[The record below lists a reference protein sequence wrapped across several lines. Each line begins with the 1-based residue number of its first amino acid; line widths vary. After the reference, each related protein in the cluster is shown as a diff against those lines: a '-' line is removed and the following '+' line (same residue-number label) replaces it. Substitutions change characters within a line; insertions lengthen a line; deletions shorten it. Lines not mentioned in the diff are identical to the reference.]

1 MPPISRPIPFG
12 ADASDDLLI
21 DDLDDDALRE
31 PILPPRN
38 SQDLRQI
45 QTEVQNTTADFL
57 QNYLNQNQQRENLQY
72 GIPPMGIGSRENLQY
87 GIPPTGIGSGVTSSL
102 SGNRTK
108 DQAASNAVEFAGRY
122 LQHNLNKIKPK
133 EEKLNY
139 IKGFAADAV
148 NAIRETLGYNNPTVE
163 VGSPLAGQKI
173 NSEALNW
180 IVEQEK
186 IKPYGSLDAMGGSVK
201 AYKSFPR
208 GMKNE
213 INISFENPVGYG
225 MPSNIQKQINK
236 LKTMDPKQFAS
247 TPVNFE
253 TRLSN
258 LEKEL
263 VEAKGNPLMPEAIR
277 YQLGRVIEDSP
288 IDTILT
294 AEPIGGYRG
303 ARARIYKSLSKG
315 ALETQA
321 PFKPDYSRMPSED
334 EFRSASEGGGARNIY
349 ELSEGANKI
358 TTKKVGPQEFVNIN
372 NKTINWSPEELK
384 DPMLRAAFNL
394 DEKINVSAL
403 RSDLAKGFLNDR
415 LINFNKPIITP
426 NSPTYRIGRG
436 IVNASKVGLTDLIP
450 SREVV
455 RNMYNNQPL
464 EAVKNYSTEF
474 IGGVPQALAVGAG
487 VAAAPALA
495 PVAAGI
501 GGGMAI
507 TRAANAVDEAYRQ
520 TTGKS
525 WAQRNRPTNTYS
537 TYTGPTPTIQP
548 RTGTAFLGGKP
559 IEVPYGS
566 IAGQKT
572 VGRPWWDKAGSQIE
586 KFANLLNS
594 GSIIGR

>member
-21 DDLDDDALRE
+21 DDLEDDALRE

-45 QTEVQNTTADFL
+45 QTEVQNSAADFFQSL
-57 QNYLNQNQQRENLQY
+57 LNQNQQSGDLRD
-72 GIPPMGIGSRENLQY
+72 GIPPMGIGS
-87 GIPPTGIGSGVTSSL
+87 GVVSSL
-102 SGNRTK
+102 SGNKTK
-108 DQAASNAVEFAGRY
+108 AQAASDAVAVVFAGRY

-133 EEKLNY
+133 KEKLNY
-139 IKGFAADAV
+139 IKGIVTDAV
-148 NAIRETLGYNNPTVE
+148 NTIGGPLGYNNPTVE
-163 VGSPLAGQKI
+163 VGSPFAGQRI

-180 IVEQEK
+180 IIKQEK
-186 IKPYGSLDAMGGSVK
+186 IKPLGSLDAMGGLVK
-201 AYKSFPR
+201 AQPSR
-208 GMKNE
+208 MNDQ
-213 INISFENPVGYG
+213 INISFRNPVGYG
-225 MPSNIQKQINK
+225 EPSNIQKQINK
-236 LKTMDPKQFAS
+236 LKTINPKEFES
-247 TPVNFE
+247 SPVSFE

-258 LEKEL
+258 LEEQLEK
-263 VEAKGNPLMPEAIR
+263 AKGNPLMPEAIR
-277 YQLGRVIEDSP
+277 YQLGRVIENAP
-288 IDTILT
+288 IDTLLT

-315 ALETQA
+315 ALETQV

-334 EFRSASEGGGARNIY
+334 EFRSASEGGGARNTY
-349 ELSEGANKI
+349 DLNTAANQIK
-358 TTKKVGPQEFVNIN
+358 TKKVGPQEFININ

-403 RSDLAKGFLNDR
+403 RSDLAKGFLNER
-415 LINFNKPIITP
+415 LINFDKPIITP

-525 WAQRNRPTNTYS
+525 WTQRNRPTNTYS

-586 KFANLLNS
+586 KFANFFNS

>member
-21 DDLDDDALRE
+21 DDLEDAALRE

-45 QTEVQNTTADFL
+45 QTEGQNSAADLF
-57 QNYLNQNQQRENLQY
+57 QNFLNQNPHFQQQG
-72 GIPPMGIGSRENLQY
+72 GIPPMGIGS
-87 GIPPTGIGSGVTSSL
+87 GVASSL
-102 SGNRTK
+102 SGGRTRAQ
-108 DQAASNAVEFAGRY
+108 DVSEAAKFAGRY
-122 LQHNLNKIKPK
+122 LQHNLNKIKP
-133 EEKLNY
+133 
-139 IKGFAADAV
+139 IAANV
-148 NAIRETLGYNNPTVE
+148 ENIILGPLGYNNPTVE
-163 VGSPLAGQKI
+163 VGSPFAGQTI

-180 IVEQEK
+180 IIEQEK
-186 IKPYGSLDAMGGSVK
+186 IKPLGRLDAMGGRVK
-201 AYKSFPR
+201 AQPSR
-208 GMKNE
+208 MNDQ

-225 MPSNIQKQINK
+225 EPSTIQKQINK
-236 LKTMDPKQFAS
+236 LKTMDPKQFQS
-247 TPVNFE
+247 TPVSFE

-258 LEKEL
+258 LEEQL
-263 VEAKGNPLMPEAIR
+263 VKAKGNPLMPEAIR
-277 YQLGRVIEDSP
+277 YQLGRVIENAP
-288 IDTILT
+288 IDTLLT

-334 EFRSASEGGGARNIY
+334 EFRSASEGGGARNTYDLTEAVNRI
-349 ELSEGANKI
+349 K
-358 TTKKVGPQEFVNIN
+358 TKKVGPQEFININ
-372 NKTINWSPEELK
+372 KKTINWSPEELK

-394 DEKINVSAL
+394 DEKIDVSAL

-525 WAQRNRPTNTYS
+525 WTQRNRPTNTYS

>member
-1 MPPISRPIPFG
+1 MPPISRLIPFG

-21 DDLDDDALRE
+21 ADLEDDALRE

-45 QTEVQNTTADFL
+45 QTEVQNPATDFF
-57 QNYLNQNQQRENLQY
+57 QNFLNQQRGNLQDN
-72 GIPPMGIGSRENLQY
+72 IPPVGM
-87 GIPPTGIGSGVTSSL
+87 GSGIASFL
-102 SGNRTK
+102 SGGRIRAQ
-108 DQAASNAVEFAGRY
+108 DVSDAVVFAGRY

-139 IKGFAADAV
+139 IKGIVTDAV
-148 NAIRETLGYNNPTVE
+148 NTIGGPLGYNNPTVE
-163 VGSPLAGQKI
+163 VGSPFAGQRI

-180 IVEQEK
+180 IIKQEK
-186 IKPYGSLDAMGGSVK
+186 IKPLGSLDAMGGLVK
-201 AYKSFPR
+201 AQPSR
-208 GMKNE
+208 MNDE
-213 INISFENPVGYG
+213 INISFRNPVGYG
-225 MPSNIQKQINK
+225 EPSNIQKQINK
-236 LKTMDPKQFAS
+236 LKTINPKEFES
-247 TPVNFE
+247 SPVSFE

-258 LEKEL
+258 LEEQL
-263 VEAKGNPLMPEAIR
+263 VKAKGNPLMPEAIR
-277 YQLGRVIEDSP
+277 YQLGRVIENAP
-288 IDTILT
+288 IDTFLT

-334 EFRSASEGGGARNIY
+334 EFRSASEGGGARNTYDLNEAVNRI
-349 ELSEGANKI
+349 K
-358 TTKKVGPQEFVNIN
+358 TKKVGPQEFININ
-372 NKTINWSPEELK
+372 KKTINWSPEELK

-403 RSDLAKGFLNDR
+403 RSDLAKGFLNER
-415 LINFNKPIITP
+415 LINFDKPIITP

-455 RNMYNNQPL
+455 RNIYNNQPL

-507 TRAANAVDEAYRQ
+507 TRAANAVDEAYKQ

-525 WAQRNRPTNTYS
+525 WTQRNRPTNTYS

>member
-12 ADASDDLLI
+12 ADASDDLFI
-21 DDLDDDALRE
+21 DDLEDDALRE

-45 QTEVQNTTADFL
+45 QTEVQNSTADLF
-57 QNYLNQNQQRENLQY
+57 QNFLNQNQQRENLQY
-72 GIPPMGIGSRENLQY
+72 GIPPMGIGS
-87 GIPPTGIGSGVTSSL
+87 GVTSSL

-108 DQAASNAVEFAGRY
+108 AQAASDAAVFTGRY

-186 IKPYGSLDAMGGSVK
+186 IKPYGSLDAMGGRVK
-201 AYKSFPR
+201 AQPSR
-208 GMKNE
+208 MKNE

-258 LEKEL
+258 LKEKLE
-263 VEAKGNPLMPEAIR
+263 EAKGNPLMPEAIR
-277 YQLGRVIEDSP
+277 YQLGRVIENAP
-288 IDTILT
+288 IDTLLT

-334 EFRSASEGGGARNIY
+334 EFRSASEGGGARNTYDLNEAVNRI
-349 ELSEGANKI
+349 K
-358 TTKKVGPQEFVNIN
+358 TKKVGPQEFVNIN

-394 DEKINVSAL
+394 DEKIDVSAL
-403 RSDLAKGFLNDR
+403 RSDPAKVFLNKR

-455 RNMYNNQPL
+455 RNIYNNQPL

-487 VAAAPALA
+487 VAAAPTLA

>member
-21 DDLDDDALRE
+21 DDLEDAALRE

-45 QTEVQNTTADFL
+45 QTEGQNSAADLF
-57 QNYLNQNQQRENLQY
+57 QNFLNQNPHFQQQG
-72 GIPPMGIGSRENLQY
+72 GIPPMGIGS
-87 GIPPTGIGSGVTSSL
+87 GVASSL
-102 SGNRTK
+102 SGGRTRAQ
-108 DQAASNAVEFAGRY
+108 DVSEAAKFAGRY
-122 LQHNLNKIKPK
+122 LQHNLNKIKP
-133 EEKLNY
+133 
-139 IKGFAADAV
+139 IAANV
-148 NAIRETLGYNNPTVE
+148 ENIILGPLGYNNPTVE
-163 VGSPLAGQKI
+163 VGSPFAGQTI

-180 IVEQEK
+180 IIEQEK
-186 IKPYGSLDAMGGSVK
+186 IKPLGRLDAMGGRVK
-201 AYKSFPR
+201 AQPSR
-208 GMKNE
+208 MNDQ

-225 MPSNIQKQINK
+225 EPSTIQKQINK
-236 LKTMDPKQFAS
+236 LKTMDPKQFQS
-247 TPVNFE
+247 TPVSFE

-258 LEKEL
+258 LEEQL
-263 VEAKGNPLMPEAIR
+263 VKAKGNPLMPEAIR
-277 YQLGRVIEDSP
+277 YQLGRVIENAP
-288 IDTILT
+288 IDTLLT

-334 EFRSASEGGGARNIY
+334 EFRSASEGGGARNTYDLTEAVNRI
-349 ELSEGANKI
+349 K
-358 TTKKVGPQEFVNIN
+358 TKKVGPQEFININ

-394 DEKINVSAL
+394 DEKIDVSAL

-525 WAQRNRPTNTYS
+525 WTQRNRPTNTYS

>member
-21 DDLDDDALRE
+21 DDLEDDALRE

-45 QTEVQNTTADFL
+45 QTEVQNSAADFFQSL
-57 QNYLNQNQQRENLQY
+57 LNQNQQSGDLRD
-72 GIPPMGIGSRENLQY
+72 GIPPMGIGS
-87 GIPPTGIGSGVTSSL
+87 GVVSSL

-108 DQAASNAVEFAGRY
+108 AQAASDAVAVVFAGRY

-133 EEKLNY
+133 KEKLNY
-139 IKGFAADAV
+139 IKGIVTDAV
-148 NAIRETLGYNNPTVE
+148 NTIGGPLGYNNPTVE
-163 VGSPLAGQKI
+163 VGSPFAGQRI

-180 IVEQEK
+180 IIKQEK
-186 IKPYGSLDAMGGSVK
+186 IKPLGSLDAMGGLVK
-201 AYKSFPR
+201 AQPSR
-208 GMKNE
+208 MNDQ
-213 INISFENPVGYG
+213 INISFRNPVGYG
-225 MPSNIQKQINK
+225 EPSNIQKQINK
-236 LKTMDPKQFAS
+236 LKTINPKEFES
-247 TPVNFE
+247 SPVSFE

-258 LEKEL
+258 LEEQLEK
-263 VEAKGNPLMPEAIR
+263 AKGNPLMPEAIR
-277 YQLGRVIEDSP
+277 YQLGRVIENAP
-288 IDTILT
+288 IDTLLT

-315 ALETQA
+315 ALETQV

-334 EFRSASEGGGARNIY
+334 EFRSASEGGGARNTY
-349 ELSEGANKI
+349 DLNTAANQIK
-358 TTKKVGPQEFVNIN
+358 TKKVGPQEFININ

-403 RSDLAKGFLNDR
+403 RSDLAKGFLNER
-415 LINFNKPIITP
+415 LINFDKPIITP

-455 RNMYNNQPL
+455 RNIYNNQPL

-525 WAQRNRPTNTYS
+525 WTQRNRPTNTYS

-594 GSIIGR
+594 GSIMGR

>member
-21 DDLDDDALRE
+21 DDLEDDALRE

-45 QTEVQNTTADFL
+45 QTEGQNSAADLF
-57 QNYLNQNQQRENLQY
+57 QNFLNQNPHFQQQ
-72 GIPPMGIGSRENLQY
+72 G
-87 GIPPTGIGSGVTSSL
+87 GIPPTGIGSGVASSL
-102 SGNRTK
+102 SGGRTRAQ
-108 DQAASNAVEFAGRY
+108 DVSEAAKFAGRY
-122 LQHNLNKIKPK
+122 LQHNLNKIKPIVANV
-133 EEKLNY
+133 EN
-139 IKGFAADAV
+139 I
-148 NAIRETLGYNNPTVE
+148 IREPLGYNNPTVE
-163 VGSPLAGQKI
+163 VGSPFAGQTI

-180 IVEQEK
+180 IIKQEK
-186 IKPYGSLDAMGGSVK
+186 IKPLGSLDAMGGLVK
-201 AYKSFPR
+201 AQPSR
-208 GMKNE
+208 MNDE
-213 INISFENPVGYG
+213 INISFRNPVGYG
-225 MPSNIQKQINK
+225 EPSNIQKQINK
-236 LKTMDPKQFAS
+236 LKTIDPKQFQS
-247 TPVNFE
+247 TPVSFE

-258 LEKEL
+258 LEEQL
-263 VEAKGNPLMPEAIR
+263 VKAKGNPLMPEAIR
-277 YQLGRVIEDSP
+277 YQLGRVIENAP
-288 IDTILT
+288 IDTLLT

-334 EFRSASEGGGARNIY
+334 EFRSASEGGGARDTYDLNEAVNRI
-349 ELSEGANKI
+349 K
-358 TTKKVGPQEFVNIN
+358 TKKVGPQEFININ
-372 NKTINWSPEELK
+372 KKTINWNPEELK

-403 RSDLAKGFLNDR
+403 RSDLAKGFLNER

-455 RNMYNNQPL
+455 RNIYNNQPL

-487 VAAAPALA
+487 VAAAPVLA

-525 WAQRNRPTNTYS
+525 WTQRNRPTNTYS

-548 RTGTAFLGGKP
+548 RTGTAFLGGKHIGTGTAFLSGKP

>member
-12 ADASDDLLI
+12 ADTGDDLLI
-21 DDLDDDALRE
+21 DDLEDDALRE
-31 PILPPRN
+31 PILRPRN

-45 QTEVQNTTADFL
+45 QTEVQNPATDFF
-57 QNYLNQNQQRENLQY
+57 QNFLNQQRGNLQDN
-72 GIPPMGIGSRENLQY
+72 IPPLGM
-87 GIPPTGIGSGVTSSL
+87 GSGVASSL
-102 SGNRTK
+102 SGGRIRAQ
-108 DQAASNAVEFAGRY
+108 DVSDAVVFAGRY
-122 LQHNLNKIKPK
+122 LQHNLNKIKPNK
-133 EEKLNY
+133 EKLNY
-139 IKGFAADAV
+139 IKGIVTDAV
-148 NAIRETLGYNNPTVE
+148 NTIGGPLGYNNPTVE
-163 VGSPLAGQKI
+163 VGSPFAGQTI

-180 IVEQEK
+180 IIKQEK
-186 IKPYGSLDAMGGSVK
+186 IRPLGSLDAMGGLVK
-201 AYKSFPR
+201 AQPSR
-208 GMKNE
+208 MNDE
-213 INISFENPVGYG
+213 INISFRNPVGYG
-225 MPSNIQKQINK
+225 EPSNIQKQINK
-236 LKTMDPKQFAS
+236 LKTINPKEFES
-247 TPVNFE
+247 SPVSFE

-258 LEKEL
+258 LEEQLEK
-263 VEAKGNPLMPEAIR
+263 AKGNPLMPEAIR
-277 YQLGRVIEDSP
+277 YQLGRVIENAP
-288 IDTILT
+288 IDTLLT

-334 EFRSASEGGGARNIY
+334 EFRSASEGGGARNTYDVNEAVNRI
-349 ELSEGANKI
+349 K
-358 TTKKVGPQEFVNIN
+358 TKKVGPQEFININ
-372 NKTINWSPEELK
+372 KKTINWSPEELK

-403 RSDLAKGFLNDR
+403 RSDLAKGFLNER

-474 IGGVPQALAVGAG
+474 IEGVPQALAVGAG
-487 VAAAPALA
+487 VAAAPVLA
-495 PVAAGI
+495 PVATGI

-507 TRAANAVDEAYRQ
+507 TRAANAVDEAYSQ

-525 WAQRNRPTNTYS
+525 WTQRNRPTNTYS

-586 KFANLLNS
+586 KIANLLNS

>member
-21 DDLDDDALRE
+21 DDLEDAALRE

-45 QTEVQNTTADFL
+45 QTEGQNSAADLF
-57 QNYLNQNQQRENLQY
+57 QNFLNQNPHFQQQG
-72 GIPPMGIGSRENLQY
+72 GIPPMGIGS
-87 GIPPTGIGSGVTSSL
+87 GVASSL
-102 SGNRTK
+102 SGGRTRAQ
-108 DQAASNAVEFAGRY
+108 DVSEAAKFAGRY
-122 LQHNLNKIKPK
+122 LQHNLNKIKP
-133 EEKLNY
+133 
-139 IKGFAADAV
+139 IAANV
-148 NAIRETLGYNNPTVE
+148 ENIILGPLGYNNPTVE
-163 VGSPLAGQKI
+163 VGSPFAGQTI

-180 IVEQEK
+180 IIEQEK
-186 IKPYGSLDAMGGSVK
+186 IKPLGRLDAMGGRVK
-201 AYKSFPR
+201 AQPSR
-208 GMKNE
+208 MNDQ

-225 MPSNIQKQINK
+225 EPSTIQKQINK
-236 LKTMDPKQFAS
+236 LKTMDPKQFQS
-247 TPVNFE
+247 TPVSFE

-258 LEKEL
+258 LEEQL
-263 VEAKGNPLMPEAIR
+263 VKAKGNPLMPEAIR
-277 YQLGRVIEDSP
+277 YQLGRVIENAP
-288 IDTILT
+288 IDTLLT

-334 EFRSASEGGGARNIY
+334 EFRSASEGGGARNTYDLTEAVNRI
-349 ELSEGANKI
+349 K
-358 TTKKVGPQEFVNIN
+358 TKKVGPQEFININ
-372 NKTINWSPEELK
+372 KKTINWSPEELK

-394 DEKINVSAL
+394 DEKIDVSAL